1 MVRVRL
7 KLKLQDRFITF
18 ITMKQKV
25 VELHNYIKKK
35 CWEMQIGGFC
45 VVEDSGSLQNFKM
58 SAL

>member
-45 VVEDSGSLQNFKM
+45 IVEDSGSLQNF
-58 SAL
+58 